1 VKPLRHTKGLALCV
15 SAYAIMA
22 SQGEPGARSVALDLA
37 DELVERGVHSEDG
50 LGWGYD
56 FDVQTRWGYYR
67 LGTPNA
73 VVTAFV
79 AHALLDANELDD
91 GDRFLDA
98 AHSAALFATAQLASE
113 RNGATFFAYF
123 PGSCVPIHNAS
134 LMVAS
139 MIVRCVATDSEPR
152 RVAGRAMAYSLQRQR
167 DDGGWPYGEG
177 KGLEWVDGF
186 HTAYVLR
193 DLDRWRTQAEK
204 PDVESALRRGLD
216 LYLTR
221 LIDAD
226 GAPRASLGSRYP
238 VDIHACGTAISV
250 LSRLAEWDPRARPAA
265 VRVFEWTAAN
275 MLRSDGQFAFQRHRM
290 WRDSTPYIR
299 WGSGH
304 MLLGLAELMAT
315 SSRR

>member
-1 VKPLRHTKGLALCV
+1 
-15 SAYAIMA
+15 MA
-22 SQGEPGARSVALDLA
+22 SQGEPVARGVALELA
-37 DELVERGVHSEDG
+37 EELLQRALRSEDG

-67 LGTPNA
+67 RGSPNA

-79 AHALLDANELDD
+79 AHALLDADELDD
-91 GDRFLDA
+91 DGRFLRA
-98 AHSAALFATAQLASE
+98 AQSAAAFADARLAVE
-113 RNGATFFAYF
+113 LDEATFFAYF
-123 PGSCVPIHNAS
+123 AGSRVPIHNAS
-134 LMVAS
+134 LLVAS
-139 MIVRCVATDSEPR
+139 MIVRCVGPDSEPG
-152 RVAGRAMAYSLQRQR
+152 RVAGRAMEYTLRHQRA
-167 DDGGWPYGEG
+167 DGSWPYGEG

-186 HTAYVLR
+186 HTAYLLR
-193 DLDRWRTQAEK
+193 DLDRWHTHAGE

-216 LYLTR
+216 FYLTR

-238 VDIHACGTAISV
+238 LDIHACGTAISV
-250 LSRLAEWDPRARPAA
+250 LARLARWDPRALPAA
-265 VRVFEWTAAN
+265 ERVFEWTAAN
-275 MLRSDGQFAFQRHRM
+275 MARGDGQFAFQQHRS

-304 MLLGLAELMAT
+304 MLLGLAELMAA